1 MEQKIKQLNREI
13 DTLTNVSHELQEQ
26 LVLGRGIYLLN
37 TQEKLYYVFDAIEN
51 YIMRL
56 SDEVETLSEEN
67 ENIADN
73 ILDLFDKMEELKND

>member
-1 MEQKIKQLNREI
+1 MEHKIKQLNREI
-13 DTLTNVSHELQEQ
+13 DTLTNVSHELKEQ
-26 LVLGRGIYLLN
+26 LILGRGIYLLN